1 MGFLFQVWEVQR
13 QLKRR
18 MFNSFRW
25 IMINRSAQ
33 KYLGFIALLEQ
44 IYPLEYRTI
53 DRLRA
58 THENE
63 QSRQIEN
70 PFTKHIKVHQRF
82 GLISILRQI
91 TQMYFI
97 KTCYKNSQD
106 NKGNEQN

>member
-1 MGFLFQVWEVQR
+1 
-13 QLKRR
+13 
-18 MFNSFRW
+18 
-25 IMINRSAQ
+25 MINRSAQ

-70 PFTKHIKVHQRF
+70 PFTKHIKAHQRL